1 MFRLKEL
8 RTDRKITQKELSSI
22 LGVSPALI
30 GFYENEINHPAPNM
44 LIKIADFFGCS
55 VDYLLGREDDFGVIH
70 SGNDGAKLRPDEE
83 RLLANFNNL
92 IPPMQ
97 SYVLDMVE
105 ALNAQPQ
112 NTKKVN

>member
-55 VDYLLGREDDFGVIH
+55 VDYLLGREDDFGIISSANSEEENLTELERELV
-70 SGNDGAKLRPDEE
+70 DLFRALPELRQET
-83 RLLANFNNL
+83 
-92 IPPMQ
+92 M
-97 SYVLDMVE
+97 LDSLRGMV
-105 ALNAQPQ
+105 ALQE
-112 NTKKVN
+112 KRKRG